1 MIAPFT
7 PSKKDRLLAGESA
20 RQIAQHLCDD
30 TEEVKV
36 RFADGG
42 EDDVFTLPAS
52 ALRMLQEML
61 LEMSRGNS
69 VTLIPLHAEFTT
81 QEAADFLNVSRPF
94 VVKLLEQGKIPH
106 RMVGSHR
113 RIQFQDLLR
122 YKNDSDE
129 AAKVAV
135 DELQRLSEELDLP

>member
-7 PSKKDRLLAGESA
+7 PSKKDSQLAAESA
-20 RQIAQHLCDD
+20 RRIAEHLSDN
-30 TEEVKV
+30 TEEVRV

-42 EDDVFTLPAS
+42 EEDVVTLPAS
-52 ALRMLQEML
+52 AVRMLQEML

-81 QEAADFLNVSRPF
+81 QEAADFLNVSRPY
-94 VVKLLEQGKIPH
+94 VVKLLEQGKIPY

-122 YKNDSDE
+122 YKSESDE
-129 AAKVAV
+129 AAKQAV
-135 DELQRLSEELDLP
+135 VELQRLSEELDLP